1 MLNLKGQI
9 GLDPELHLEAALGCV
24 LLILCSYPEC
34 GPSGV
39 PLSVD
44 HPVCL

>member
-9 GLDPELHLEAALGCV
+9 GLDPELHLEAALGGCFTDFSV
-24 LLILCSYPEC
+24 VIQ
-34 GPSGV
+34 
-39 PLSVD
+39 SVD